1 MHALRITLLLALL
14 VIARGVAAQ
23 VEPITTDSFEE
34 QVQKAFDARDY
45 RKAADLLERQLQ
57 SSPNDPVVLY
67 NAACAWSRLGDLD
80 KSGERLYKAVQA
92 GFMDFAH
99 MERDPDLEP
108 MRDHPVYRQIL
119 SIRDEAYARFAER
132 QLEGARRQF
141 GENGYRYETDTEH
154 RLNFATAL
162 DEVSHNE
169 MREMLRVQA
178 DHLSTVLFERPPDYY
193 TLIAVPTPE
202 DSARLIRDTKIG
214 GIYEHPRR
222 RLVAR
227 DIGIMLKHEFTHLM
241 HYGHME
247 RLRQSH
253 PIWIQ
258 EGIACLY
265 ESYEIINGKTLRVLP
280 NQRHNIV
287 RFLLQRDQLP
297 AWSELFALSNDAFM
311 DRAEH
316 TYPIARSIFQF
327 LLARRKLTE
336 WYRAYTE
343 SFHEDPS
350 GAKAFETIFN
360 EPLADVE
367 RRWRQWVRVQPMVD
381 DMVRRGD
388 ASLGVEFDQEGSND
402 GVLVIRV
409 LPGSGAEEAG
419 MRAGD
424 VIVSVNGQTT
434 RSSLELLPV
443 IGGRK
448 VGESVSVRVRRGGE
462 YFTLSVTLKPLR

>member
-1 MHALRITLLLALL
+1 MPLLRTTLLLVVLL
-14 VIARGVAAQ
+14 LARGVAAQ
-23 VEPITTDSFEE
+23 VEPITSDSFEE

-45 RKAADLLERQLQ
+45 RKAADLLERQLK

-80 KSGERLYKAVQA
+80 RASDRLFKAVQA

-99 MERDPDLEP
+99 MERDPDLDA
-108 MRDHPVYRQIL
+108 MREHPVYRQIL
-119 SIRDEAYARFAER
+119 DIRDEAFTRFAER

-141 GENGYRYETDTEH
+141 GENGYRYETDREH

-162 DEVSHNE
+162 DEVAHAE
-169 MREMLRVQA
+169 MRDMLRVQA
-178 DHLSTVLFERPPDYY
+178 DHLAAVLFEAPPDYY

-202 DSARLIRDTKIG
+202 DSARLIRDAKIG

-227 DIGIMLKHEFTHLM
+227 DIGIMLRHEFTHLM

-287 RFLLQRDQLP
+287 KFLLQRDQLP
-297 AWSELFALSNDAFM
+297 AWSDLFAMSGDAFM
-311 DRAEH
+311 DQAEH
-316 TYPIARSIFQF
+316 TYPVARSIFHF

-343 SFHEDPS
+343 SFDDDPT
-350 GAKAFETIFN
+350 GARAFETVFN

-367 RRWRQWVRVQPMVD
+367 RRWKQWVRVQPMVD
-381 DMVRRGD
+381 DVVRRGD

-402 GVLVIRV
+402 GVLIVRV

-419 MRAGD
+419 LRSGD
-424 VIVSVNGQTT
+424 VIVSVNGQPT
-434 RSSLELLPV
+434 RSFLELLPV

-448 VGESVSVRVRRGGE
+448 VGDVVTVRVRRGAE
-462 YFTLSVTLKPLR
+462 YHAAQVTLRPLR